1 MINHFGIEYPKHFSK
16 GEHFSVIISEDTSKW
31 AITHFITYDQPLWN
45 FKFIL
50 FTGVPE
56 ESGESGESEEFGKS
70 EEFGE
75 SSSEG
80 RGFQADEPATI
91 EFDDLIARTQ
101 ASAGKNARALQFDE
115 NSASDKISTQ
125 PLLMLICAIV
135 LRPWKTNDL
144 ITA

>member
-1 MINHFGIEYPKHFSK
+1 M
-16 GEHFSVIISEDTSKW
+16 
-31 AITHFITYDQPLWN
+31 
-45 FKFIL
+45 

-56 ESGESGESEEFGKS
+56 ESGKSEESGESKDFGKS

-115 NSASDKISTQ
+115 NSAASDKLSVTQ

-135 LRPWKTNDL
+135 LRP
-144 ITA
+144 